1 MHTWQNFTYTAKC
14 CLNLLKKVFLS
25 FFYIYIKLR
34 MFVCV
39 LVTQLY
45 LILHDSMNCSSSK
58 LLSPWNFPG
67 KNTGLGC
74 HSLFQEIFMT
84 QGSNL
89 GLLHWRQIIFHLS
102 HQGRLKNVCAFSCF
116 SHVQLC
122 VTQWTVVCQVP
133 LSIGFSRQEYW
144 SGLPGPLSGDLPD
157 SEHLLHCQWVLCH

>member
-1 MHTWQNFTYTAKC
+1 
-14 CLNLLKKVFLS
+14 
-25 FFYIYIKLR
+25 

-39 LVTQLY
+39 LVTQLC

-102 HQGRLKNVCAFSCF
+102 LQGSLKNVCAFSCF

-144 SGLPGPLSGDLPD
+144 SGLPGPLSGDLPH
-157 SEHLLHCQWVLCH
+157 SEHFLHCQVGSLPLETTGRPSKDV